1 MPHHADSPTFDAY
14 AGDYDEA
21 LARGVSVTGET
32 KDYFAA
38 GRAARTARACEA
50 LGHSVRRVLDYGC
63 GVGSAVP
70 HLNAAFPALT
80 HLHGLD
86 VSSASLEV
94 AWRSFA
100 SPEASADG
108 VAVTFGLPDSVDQ
121 AGFDLVFTNGTFHH
135 IPPVDRLA
143 AAESMRRA
151 LAPGGVCAFWENNP
165 WNPGTRLVMHRIPF
179 DRDAIPLPPPE
190 AVRLLRRAGFRV
202 LSQAFCFFFPHFL
215 RALRP
220 LEPSLERVP
229 LGGQY
234 LVIARA

>member
-1 MPHHADSPTFDAY
+1 MPHHDDSPTFDAY

-38 GRAARTARACEA
+38 GRAWRTARACEA

-70 HLNAAFPALT
+70 HLRGAFPSLT

-86 VSSASLEV
+86 VSSASLAV
-94 AWRSFA
+94 AQRSFA
-100 SPEASADG
+100 SAETSDDG

-121 AGFDLVFTNGTFHH
+121 GGFDLVFTNGTFHH

-151 LAPGGVCAFWENNP
+151 LGSTGVCAFWENNP

-202 LSQAFCFFFPHFL
+202 LSQTFCFFFPHFL
-215 RALRP
+215 RAFRP

>member
-1 MPHHADSPTFDAY
+1 MPHYDDSPTFDAY

-70 HLNAAFPALT
+70 HLRAAFPSLT

-86 VSSASLEV
+86 VSSASL
-94 AWRSFA
+94 AAAQRSFA
-100 SPEASADG
+100 SSEVSDDG

-121 AGFDLVFTNGTFHH
+121 GSFDLVFTNGTFHH

-151 LAPGGVCAFWENNP
+151 LSSTGVCAFWENNP

-179 DRDAIPLPPPE
+179 DREAIPLPPPE

-202 LSQAFCFFFPHFL
+202 QSQAFCFFFPNFL
-215 RALRP
+215 RAFRP

>member
-1 MPHHADSPTFDAY
+1 MPHHDDSPTFDAY

-38 GRAARTARACEA
+38 GRASRTARACEA

-70 HLNAAFPALT
+70 HLRAAFPSLT

-86 VSSASLEV
+86 VSSASL
-94 AWRSFA
+94 AAAQRSFGSADA
-100 SPEASADG
+100 SDDG

-121 AGFDLVFTNGTFHH
+121 GGFDLVFTNGTFHH
-135 IPPVDRLA
+135 IPPADRLA

-151 LAPGGVCAFWENNP
+151 LGSTGVCAFWENNP

-179 DRDAIPLPPPE
+179 DREAIPLPPPE

-202 LSQAFCFFFPHFL
+202 QSQAFCFFFPNFL
-215 RALRP
+215 RAFRP
-220 LEPSLERVP
+220 LESSLERVP

>member
-1 MPHHADSPTFDAY
+1 MPHHDDSPTFDAY

-70 HLNAAFPALT
+70 HLRAAFPSLT

-86 VSSASLEV
+86 VSSASL
-94 AWRSFA
+94 AAAQRSFA
-100 SPEASADG
+100 SSEVSDDG

-121 AGFDLVFTNGTFHH
+121 GGFDLVFTNGTFHH

-151 LAPGGVCAFWENNP
+151 LGSTGVCAFWENNP
-165 WNPGTRLVMHRIPF
+165 WNPGTRYVMSRIPF
-179 DRDAIPLPPPE
+179 DRNAITLKPRDAHNL
-190 AVRLLRRAGFRV
+190 VRRNGFVIVRTDCLIFPRMLRW
-202 LSQAFCFFFPHFL
+202 S
-215 RALRP
+215 
-220 LEPSLERVP
+220 
-229 LGGQY
+229 
-234 LVIARA
+234 